1 MDKSFEWIK
10 SAIATSTTPF
20 HLECCWVLIELF
32 AVKYQKDGEEYYNLL
47 RDDMANKRVYFSVD
61 A

>member
-10 SAIATSTTPF
+10 SAISTSNTPF
-20 HLECCWVLIELF
+20 HLECCEVLIELF
-32 AVKYQKDGEEYYNLL
+32 AAKYRPNGEEEYNLL
-47 RDDMANKRVYFSVD
+47 LQDLRNKRIYFSVD

>member
-10 SAIATSTTPF
+10 AAIQSSCTPF
-20 HLECCWVLIELF
+20 HLECCEVLIELF
-32 AVKYQKDGEEYYNLL
+32 AAKYQPAGEEEYNIL
-47 RDDMANKRVYFSVD
+47 RDDVRNKRIYFSVD

>member
-20 HLECCWVLIELF
+20 HLECCEVLIELF
-32 AVKYQKDGEEYYNLL
+32 AAKYNKDGEDCYNIL
-47 RDDMANKRVYFSVD
+47 RDDLVNKRIYFSVD